1 MPNEKKYRICSHSTN
16 YFDPFPVVTSRVRS
30 VLIQGENY
38 MKLCIVGT
46 GYVGLV
52 SAACFAEMGN
62 TVSCVDVNP
71 AVVDKLN
78 AGSVHIFEPGLEPMV
93 RHSRADGRLTFT
105 TSLAQGIAEADCAFI
120 CVGTPP
126 QPDGSCDLSYVRQV
140 ASEIGQHMQK
150 SMVVV
155 DKSTVPVGTA
165 DEVRGLIEKEL
176 TKRGVDL
183 HVDVVSNPEFLK
195 EGDAI
200 SDFMKPDRV
209 VIGTDSENAA
219 ALMREL
225 YAPFARTR
233 DKIIGMGVRSAEMTK
248 YAANCMLATKI
259 SFINEIATICTQ
271 VGADVRDVRTGIGS
285 DSRIGY
291 QFIYPGVGYGGSCFP
306 KDVKALIRTA
316 ENAGVRPELLN
327 AVEAVNARQKKY
339 MASRVE
345 EYFAPQGGVA
355 GKTLAM
361 WGLAFKANTDDMREA
376 AAITIINELTSRGM
390 KIRAFDPVAAE
401 NARAIFADNK
411 LVEIVD
417 DQYAACQG
425 AQALMVVTEWNQF
438 RNPDFAKVRSLLT
451 APLLFDGRNLYSP
464 TTMAA
469 HGFAYF
475 CIGRANA

>member
-1 MPNEKKYRICSHSTN
+1 
-16 YFDPFPVVTSRVRS
+16 
-30 VLIQGENY
+30 
-38 MKLCIVGT
+38 MKLCIIGT

-62 TVSCVDVNP
+62 TVTCVDVNP
-71 AVVDKLN
+71 AVVEKLN

-105 TSLAQGIAEADCAFI
+105 TKLEDGIAQADCAFI

-126 QPDGSCDLSYVRQV
+126 QPDGSCDLSFVRQV
-140 ASEIGQHMQK
+140 ASEIGQYMQK
-150 SMVVV
+150 DMVVV

-176 TKRGVDL
+176 AKRGVNL

-209 VIGTDSENAA
+209 VIGTDSEKAA
-219 ALMREL
+219 AVMREL
-225 YAPFARTR
+225 YSPFARNR
-233 DKIIGMGVRSAEMTK
+233 DKIIVMGVRSAEMTK

-259 SFINEIATICTQ
+259 SFINEIATICER

-327 AVEAVNARQKKY
+327 AVEAVNARQKKH

-376 AAITIINELTSRGM
+376 AAITIINELTSKGM
-390 KIRAFDPVAAE
+390 KIRAFDPVAAD
-401 NARAIFADNK
+401 NARSIFADNK
-411 LVEIVD
+411 LVEIVE
-417 DQYAACQG
+417 DQYDACQG
-425 AQALMVVTEWNQF
+425 AQGLMVVTEWNQF
-438 RNPDFAKVRSLLT
+438 RNPDFARVRSLLT

-464 TTMAA
+464 SSMAD

>member
-1 MPNEKKYRICSHSTN
+1 
-16 YFDPFPVVTSRVRS
+16 
-30 VLIQGENY
+30 

-62 TVSCVDVNP
+62 TVTCVDVNP
-71 AVVDKLN
+71 AVVEKLN

-93 RHSRADGRLTFT
+93 QRSRADGRLSFT
-105 TSLAQGIAEADCAFI
+105 TSLEQGIADADCAFI

-140 ASEIGQHMQK
+140 AAEIGRHMQK
-150 SMVVV
+150 ELVVV

-165 DEVRGLIEKEL
+165 DTVRGIIEKEL
-176 TKRGVDL
+176 AERGLDL
-183 HVDVVSNPEFLK
+183 RVDVVSNPEFLK

-209 VIGTDSENAA
+209 VLGTDSERAA
-219 ALMREL
+219 SIMREL

-233 DKIIGMGVRSAEMTK
+233 EKLIVMRVRSAEMTK

-259 SFINEIATICTQ
+259 SFINDIATICEK

-306 KDVKALIRTA
+306 KDVKALIQTA
-316 ENAGVRPELLN
+316 ESAGVEPMLLN
-327 AVEAVNARQKKY
+327 AVEAVNARQKKH
-339 MASRVE
+339 MAERIQD
-345 EYFAPQGGVA
+345 YFAPQGGVK
-355 GKTLAM
+355 GKILAL

-376 AAITIINELTSRGM
+376 ASISIVNALTAAGM
-390 KIRAFDPVAAE
+390 KIRAFDPVAAD
-401 NARAIFADNK
+401 NARRIFKDNA
-411 LVEIVD
+411 LVEILD
-417 DQYAACQG
+417 DQYGVCRD
-425 AQALMVVTEWNQF
+425 AQALLVVTEWNQF
-438 RNPDFAKVRSLLT
+438 RNPDFDRVKSLLT

-464 TTMAA
+464 SAMAER
-469 HGFAYF
+469 GFAYF
-475 CIGRANA
+475 CIGRPAAAV

>member
-1 MPNEKKYRICSHSTN
+1 
-16 YFDPFPVVTSRVRS
+16 
-30 VLIQGENY
+30 
-38 MKLCIVGT
+38 MKLCIIGT

-62 TVSCVDVNP
+62 TVTCVDVNP

-105 TSLAQGIAEADCAFI
+105 TSLAEGIAEAECAFI

-150 SMVVV
+150 DMVVV

-176 TKRGVDL
+176 AGRGVDL

-209 VIGTDSENAA
+209 VIGTDSEKAA

-225 YAPFARTR
+225 YSPFARTR
-233 DKIIGMGVRSAEMTK
+233 DKIIVMGVRSAEMTK

-259 SFINEIATICTQ
+259 SFINEIATICER

-390 KIRAFDPVAAE
+390 KIRAFDPVAAD

-438 RNPDFAKVRSLLT
+438 RNPDFAKVRNLLT

-464 TTMAA
+464 VSMAA

>member
-1 MPNEKKYRICSHSTN
+1 MPNEKKYRICSHSRN

-176 TKRGVDL
+176 TRRGVDL

-233 DKIIGMGVRSAEMTK
+233 DKIIVMGVRSAEMTK